1 MRIAVVGGGV
11 IGLCVA
17 HYLERGGAEVVLLER
32 GRVGGGCSAGNGGWV
47 CPSISRPLP
56 APGLTLA
63 SLRWLLRAD
72 SPLYIRPAAVPGL
85 ARWLWTFRGYCNAKS
100 YAAGVAALAALN
112 EGTDRLYRGLA
123 EEGVAFERAEAGTI
137 LAYDDEAE
145 LEQAAGLLAKLG
157 EERVGPVDVLDRRAL
172 AAAEPD
178 LRGDLF
184 GLHVRGDT
192 HVRPES
198 LCAGLAASLEARGV
212 RIRTGMEVVGFARE
226 GDRVR
231 VALTTARAAGGTAP
245 GTAPARRPGEPVTA
259 DLFVVAAG
267 AETGSLLAMLGCELP
282 VQAGK
287 GYSITV
293 RNARARLRRPVHAAP
308 ARVGFTPFRGAVR
321 TIGTM
326 ELSGINVRLDRR
338 RVALLER
345 AARRYLP
352 GALEGSARVDWVGMR
367 PVLPDGLPAIG
378 RLPGLD
384 NVHVATGH
392 QMLGVTLAPST
403 GRALAQLALKGR
415 SDIDLTPFDPARF
428 ARRGAFRN
436 APRTRARVS
445 PG

>member
-1 MRIAVVGGGV
+1 MRVAVVGGGV

-17 HYLERGGAEVVLLER
+17 HYLELGGAEVILVER
-32 GRVGGGCSAGNGGWV
+32 DRIGGGCSEGNGGWV

-56 APGLTLA
+56 APGLTLT
-63 SLRWLLRAD
+63 SLRWLLRSD
-72 SPLYIRPAAVPGL
+72 SPLYIKPAAIPRLTG
-85 ARWLWTFRGYCNAKS
+85 WLWAFRGYCNAES

-112 EGTDRLYRGLA
+112 ATTDPLYRGLA
-123 EEGVAFERAEAGTI
+123 EDGVAFEQAEAGTI
-137 LAYDDEAE
+137 LAYDDERE

-157 EERVGPVDVLDRRAL
+157 EERVGRVDRLGRRAL
-172 AAAEPD
+172 REAEPS

-212 RIRTGMEVVGFARE
+212 RILAGVEVVGFARE
-226 GDRVR
+226 GRRVR
-231 VALTTARAAGGTAP
+231 VALTAGPAAGGAATGRP
-245 GTAPARRPGEPVTA
+245 PGEPIEA
-259 DLFVVAAG
+259 DLFVVATG
-267 AETGSLLAMLGCELP
+267 AETGTLLGMLESRLP
-282 VQAGK
+282 VEAGK

-293 RNARARLRRPVHAAP
+293 RNARARLRQPVHVAP
-308 ARVGFTPFRGAVR
+308 ARIGFTPFRGALR

-326 ELSGINVRLDRR
+326 EFSGINQHLDRR
-338 RVALLER
+338 RIALLER

-352 GALEGSARVDWVGMR
+352 GALDGTERVDWVGMR

-378 RLPGLD
+378 RLPDLE
-384 NVHVATGH
+384 NVYVATGH

-403 GRALAQLALKGR
+403 GWALAQLVLEGR

-428 ARRGAFRN
+428 A
-436 APRTRARVS
+436 
-445 PG
+445 